1 MTTRKPILLLDNS
14 EDSIKA
20 VNLFR
25 NSGVDYVEYDT
36 KTFEECCCGELPAT
50 KAPSV
55 FAVEE
60 ILGALR
66 SFNIY
71 STPHLTHIV
80 PSFILAFLIW
90 ALVLQI
96 KVAKETK

>member
-1 MTTRKPILLLDNS
+1 MTTRKPILLLDKS

-36 KTFEECCCGELPAT
+36 KKFEECCCGELPAT

-55 FAVEE
+55 FAVEGIFKGLEKIKEYVSLKRDNADSNTESE
-60 ILGALR
+60 I
-66 SFNIY
+66 
-71 STPHLTHIV
+71 
-80 PSFILAFLIW
+80 AF
-90 ALVLQI
+90 
-96 KVAKETK
+96 